1 MPLNLALPTLS
12 VESGG
17 IAMPPFSPTMTD
29 SMPPLLLMRSPTCLE
44 ISREI
49 CMMFLARSIE
59 IIDDGSILFL

>member
-1 MPLNLALPTLS
+1 

-29 SMPPLLLMRSPTCLE
+29 SMPPLLLTRSPTCLE

-59 IIDDGSILFL
+59 IIDDGSTLFL